1 MHSLLRLPAPC
12 HISQST
18 VVNYLEVLEATF
30 VAHIVRPFHRHK
42 PAEIV
47 AAPKVYAFDTGFV
60 CYYRGWTSL
69 RREDMGGS

>member
-30 VAHIVRPFHRHK
+30 VAHVVRPFHRHK
-42 PAEIV
+42 PIEIV